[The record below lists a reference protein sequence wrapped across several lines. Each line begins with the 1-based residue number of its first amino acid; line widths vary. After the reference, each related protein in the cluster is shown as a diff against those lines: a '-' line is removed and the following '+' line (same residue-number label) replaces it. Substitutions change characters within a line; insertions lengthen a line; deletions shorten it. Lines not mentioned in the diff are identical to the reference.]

1 MSTNELNEITRKKKL
16 QIQPVVVEALHKR
29 FPSSTSPTSEI
40 PPTLTESDAHD
51 ENEPIASASATGE
64 ASTSDKAIQ
73 KPTPP
78 QVKRSSSYLEQVT
91 NMASAYLPA
100 SLVSHLP
107 HSKSTV
113 VAGGSTKTT
122 TDPIE
127 KVVAGESNLPSDQLN

>member
-1 MSTNELNEITRKKKL
+1 L

-64 ASTSDKAIQ
+64 ASTSADKAI
-73 KPTPP
+73 KKPP

-127 KVVAGESNLPSDQLN
+127 KVVAGESNLPSDQLNFE

>member
-1 MSTNELNEITRKKKL
+1 M

-64 ASTSDKAIQ
+64 ASTSADKAI
-73 KPTPP
+73 KKPP

-127 KVVAGESNLPSDQLN
+127 KVVAGESNLPSDQLNFE